1 MIGNNPAMVVQY
13 YSVRQL
19 NPYRGATQVVDMGDA
34 RAYSFDGLRW
44 QIRCRNQF
52 GQHWTLGVWSSEE
65 SHLAVDTEA
74 TRALIDALTKRPELP
89 FRCDDT
95 LELWLLDKK
104 ERRPLAL
111 LRSAR
116 ESETPPA
123 VADQEWRAFMLE
135 DNTFSAPSLLEIDA
149 KRSQKAWPVRHRDV
163 LERLINNAA
172 RPLPAVQWFRRG
184 AAGDGVGLSGM
195 RLEPELH
202 ERQLTRAEFP
212 ELIVRERWENAADRL
227 LVQEYHDWNAALLL
241 THCNIS
247 TPARTRL
254 ERAACTQPDKLLH
267 IFRLIPQFIDRDPI
281 ELALVQ
287 ARLMA
292 AG

>member
-1 MIGNNPAMVVQY
+1 MEAEY

-34 RAYSFDGLRW
+34 RAYSFDGVHW

-52 GQHWTLGVWSSEE
+52 GQHWTLGIWSNDE
-65 SHLAVDTEA
+65 SHLAVDTDA
-74 TRALIDALTKRPELP
+74 TRALIEALKERPELP
-89 FRCDDT
+89 FPCDDT
-95 LELWLLDKK
+95 LELWLLDKREK
-104 ERRPLAL
+104 RPLAL

-135 DNTFSAPSLLEIDA
+135 DNSFAAPSLREMDA
-149 KRSQKAWPVRHRDV
+149 KRPQKAWPVRHRDV
-163 LERLINNAA
+163 LERLVNNAA
-172 RPLPAVQWFRRG
+172 RPLPTVQWFRRDSHG
-184 AAGDGVGLSGM
+184 SGTGLSGM

-202 ERQLTRAEFP
+202 ERQLARAEFP
-212 ELIVRERWENAADRL
+212 ELIVRERWNNVAERT

-241 THCNIS
+241 THCKLS
-247 TPARTRL
+247 THARTRL
-254 ERAACTQPDKLLH
+254 ERSACAQPDKLLH
-267 IFRLIPQFIDRDPI
+267 IFRLIPEFVNRDPVDI
-281 ELALVQ
+281 ALVQ